1 MIIGDASIFA
11 IDSSVTAVYSVS
23 DMKVLGS
30 FCFHV
35 AGKSYGVQHPQ
46 ATMLACSVDA
56 IQARIA
62 RRGAH
67 LSSFSSR
74 SAAHV
79 ARLYLAGLYGVHY
92 DTEEGLRTEAQSF
105 AQESQLAQWVMAPDG
120 DEAFDDG
127 SHVLQFD
134 LRNKVRLIAF
144 RNEDGLDAML
154 DSISEVEMEEERF
167 YSLLR
172 DWDNAFR
179 SECKRVASR
188 S

>member
-11 IDSSVTAVYSVS
+11 ISSSVTAVYSVS

-35 AGKSYGVQHPQ
+35 GGTSYGVQHPR
-46 ATMLACSVDA
+46 ATMLACSVEA

-67 LSSFSSR
+67 VSSFSSHR
-74 SAAHV
+74 AAHI
-79 ARLYLAGLYGVHY
+79 AKLYLAGLYGVHY
-92 DTEEGLRTEAQSF
+92 GGEGGLQAEAQSF
-105 AQESQLAQWVMAPDG
+105 ALESQRAHWVMAPDG

-134 LRNKVRLIAF
+134 LHKKVRLIAF

-154 DSISEVEMEEERF
+154 DSISEAEMEEELF
-167 YSLLR
+167 YSILR
-172 DWDNAFR
+172 DWSSSFR
-179 SECKRVASR
+179 SECERVANR

>member
-11 IDSSVTAVYSVS
+11 IASSVTAVYSLN

-30 FCFHV
+30 FCYHV
-35 AGKSYGVQHPQ
+35 AGKSYGVQHPR
-46 ATMLACSVDA
+46 ATMLGCSMDA

-67 LSSFSSR
+67 VSSFSSR
-74 SAAHV
+74 SATHI
-79 ARLYLAGLYGVHY
+79 ARLYLSGWYGLHHGG
-92 DTEEGLRTEAQSF
+92 EESLQTEAQSF
-105 AQESQLAQWVMAPDG
+105 ALEGQLAQWVMAPDG

-134 LRNKVRLIAF
+134 LHNRVRLIAF
-144 RNEDGLDAML
+144 RNEEGLDEML
-154 DSISEVEMEEERF
+154 DSISEVEMEEELF
-167 YSLLR
+167 YSILQ
-172 DWDNAFR
+172 DWDKSFR
-179 SECKRVASR
+179 SECERVANR